1 MGHHQR
7 AEEKNAL
14 RTHTTDFGG
23 FSFRDLCERFFEQKG
38 EKVKTIDSFTLS
50 GISVELIVTAPERN
64 KFDGAGRGTAVIA
77 AALLFDRRSSLDAAA
92 RQFVRAVKGAD
103 LRSAGRGFK
112 PHAATFFVSV
122 NL

>member
-1 MGHHQR
+1 MEFVSV
-7 AEEKNAL
+7 A
-14 RTHTTDFGG
+14 
-23 FSFRDLCERFFEQKG
+23 FRDFSTAAVDWTRLLGPRSLRSRFNSK
-38 EKVKTIDSFTLS
+38 
-50 GISVELIVTAPERN
+50 RY
-64 KFDGAGRGTAVIA
+64 GAGRGTAVMA